1 MLLDAIETIYLVKE
15 SRSSNKQTSSN
26 CAEKVQNSITQI
38 LEYKQKNTFFI
49 DFLKLSKYSLKT
61 CKQTY

>member
-1 MLLDAIETIYLVKE
+1 MLLYAIETIYFVKE

-38 LEYKQKNTFFI
+38 LEYKQKNILRLFF
-49 DFLKLSKYSLKT
+49 KSKYSLQT
-61 CKQTY
+61 CKKTY